1 MINDYFNILFNRLSA
16 ILRGSQRWPWILV
29 GFVVVTSEIITFLM
43 NSITSLIL
51 WGRLDRNLLLIGTID
66 AFVASAFIG
75 PIAVFLIL
83 RAFSL
88 EDFNRKLQKQMAE
101 RIRTEQERRILEEKL
116 QQAKKMEALGL
127 LAGGVA
133 HDLNNILVGLVT
145 YPDLLLMGLPP
156 DSPLHKP
163 LVTIKESGERAAAVV
178 QDLLTLA
185 RRGVQTETVL
195 NLNNTVRD
203 YLKSL
208 EFATL
213 TMTYPQVAFETGLAP
228 DLLNIRGSAAH
239 LGKALTNLMTNSI
252 EAVGGRPGR
261 VTIVTENVTVGTLL
275 YAYETIPPGDYALV
289 SVNDTGAGIAPDDLA
304 RIFEPFY
311 TKKVMGRSGTGLG
324 LAVVWGTVKD
334 HNGFMD
340 VHSKIGEG
348 TRFTI
353 YLPAVHEDIKSACL
367 PEATDAWHGRGETIL
382 VVDDEKQQRELAQE
396 ILSCLGYVAQ
406 TVASGQEAM
415 EYLKKNTVDLVL
427 LDMIMAP
434 GMDGLE
440 TYQGILQIRPGQKAI
455 IASGF
460 SESEHVAEAIAL
472 GASAYLRKP
481 YSVAVLGQ
489 TVRKTLDGH

>member
-1 MINDYFNILFNRLSA
+1 MINDYFIILFNRLSA
-16 ILRGSQRWPWILV
+16 LLRGSRRWPWILV
-29 GFVVVTSEIITFLM
+29 GFIVVASEIITFLM

-88 EDFNRKLQKQMAE
+88 EDFNRKLQEQMAE

-116 QQAKKMEALGL
+116 QHARKMEALGL

-156 DSPLHKP
+156 DSPLQQP

-195 NLNNTVRD
+195 SLNDTVRD

-213 TMTYPQVAFETGLAP
+213 TMAHPQVAFETGLAP

-252 EAVGGRPGR
+252 EAVGDHPGR
-261 VTIVTENVTVGTLL
+261 VTINTENVTVDTLL
-275 YAYETIPPGDYALV
+275 NAYETIPPGDYALV
-289 SVNDTGAGIAPDDLA
+289 SVNDTGTGIAPDDLA

-334 HNGFMD
+334 HKGFMD

-353 YLPAVHEDIKSACL
+353 YLPAVHEDVKSTCL
-367 PEATDAWHGRGETIL
+367 PEAADAWHGRGETIL

-396 ILSCLGYVAQ
+396 ILSYLGYVAK
-406 TVASGQEAM
+406 TAASGQEAIN
-415 EYLKKNTVDLVL
+415 YLKRHTVDLVL
-427 LDMIMAP
+427 LDMIMTP

-440 TYQGILQIRPGQKAI
+440 AYRSILQIRPGQKAI

-460 SESEHVAEAIAL
+460 SESKHVAEAIAL
-472 GASAYLRKP
+472 GAGAYLRKP
-481 YSVAVLGQ
+481 YSVAILGQ